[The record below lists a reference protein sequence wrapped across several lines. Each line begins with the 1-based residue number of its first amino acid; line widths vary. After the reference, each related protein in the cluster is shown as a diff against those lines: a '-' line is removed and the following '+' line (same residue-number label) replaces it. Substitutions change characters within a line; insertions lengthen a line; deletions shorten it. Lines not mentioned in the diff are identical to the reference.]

1 MNYAQN
7 LKGDEEMNEFLKAT
21 LIRAIRTMCHT
32 AVATIGTAAVLSDI
46 NWLYV
51 LSASVLAGINSVL
64 TSIGTGLPEV
74 KSADELT
81 VDEVDSGDDEVSGY
95 ERVGDTSDVE

>member
-7 LKGDEEMNEFLKAT
+7 LKGNEEMNEFLKTT
-21 LIRAIRTMCHT
+21 LIRA
-32 AVATIGTAAVLSDI
+32 
-46 NWLYV
+46 
-51 LSASVLAGINSVL
+51 
-64 TSIGTGLPEV
+64 IGTGLPEV

-95 ERVGDTSDVE
+95 DRVGDTSDVE